1 VVAGNKRFRNR
12 IKNVRQRIPCNVISL
27 KVQILGSNLFLT
39 PLYILLIVWVM
50 TTYEYFPLQRY
61 KMPPLI

>member
-1 VVAGNKRFRNR
+1 MEANYKKLLLKILVTQNMK
-12 IKNVRQRIPCNVISL
+12 NVISI
-27 KVQILGSNLFLT
+27 KVRILGSNLFLT